1 MADLQPYMPY
11 IVMALNGLVAG
22 WLASL
27 LLGGGGLIRDIFIG
41 VLGAFVGG
49 FLVNAGLLHLPDS
62 IMAYANMI
70 PHGPQILISTIGALL
85 IIILARIVGR

>member
-41 VLGAFVGG
+41 ILGAFVGG

-62 IMAYANMI
+62 IMAYANMV

-85 IIILARIVGR
+85 IIILARIIGR